1 MYTMYTLYGHERGTM
16 EIENLSTTEVADRLD
31 VHRNTVIS
39 WIRKGYFPNARKVG
53 LGKNSPY
60 VIPES
65 DVTEFEEMRDQS
77 TK

>member
-16 EIENLSTTEVADRLD
+16 EIENLSTTEVADRLE